1 MKIKDEYNIE
11 LQAPETM
18 KLFGSTKKS
27 INKTKNGKKVPSL
40 EVVKVV
46 LVQCNLE
53 ITYQEKFE
61 VLYTFRLN
69 KSYAH
74 LLNFESC
81 SLVFFKTYNTKF
93 NEIIITFTD
102 QNGRLLE
109 IEDKVNLTW
118 LINK

>member
-1 MKIKDEYNIE
+1 MKVKDEYNIE

-27 INKTKNGKKVPSL
+27 INKTKNGKKVPSP

-81 SLVFFKTYNTKF
+81 SLVFWKL
-93 NEIIITFTD
+93 IT
-102 QNGRLLE
+102 QSLMKLS
-109 IEDKVNLTW
+109 
-118 LINK
+118 